1 MFFPHMGALPN
12 TTLVTDPILITF
24 EKHLELILGG
34 LAIVPGHP
42 RGLEPNKYG
51 QVAPKCWE

>member
-24 EKHLELILGG
+24 EKHLGLILGG
-34 LAIVPGHP
+34 FAIVPGHP

-51 QVAPKCWE
+51 QVVP